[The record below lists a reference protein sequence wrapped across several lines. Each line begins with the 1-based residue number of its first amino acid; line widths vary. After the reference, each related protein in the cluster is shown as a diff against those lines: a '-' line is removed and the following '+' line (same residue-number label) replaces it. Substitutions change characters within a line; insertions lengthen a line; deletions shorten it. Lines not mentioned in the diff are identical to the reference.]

1 MPYCSECGKE
11 VEKNWISCPYC
22 SCDLGSSQQ
31 NKVTVN
37 DSVVMGNVA
46 INDVTRCANCESV
59 GVTIYGCIS
68 CKEICFCNVCEKD
81 IHATRSSTMSD
92 MRNGP
97 KRSPGIGEF
106 GSGTNY
112 EIRALGTGRYCS
124 SCFEKRRSELC
135 DSNCDNC
142 GIYYNSSDLDFRRK
156 GIGGTLRLD
165 PMDAKRQGL
174 CYWCGSLLWRIA
186 LAVSRTEDWLKR
198 PIGLISLREE
208 VNTNGKQEIQQS
220 GEKFIDKGTTSR
232 EKSLKVNITRQDML
246 FREINDQFERY
257 LNNRKMIEEY
267 NENFKRKEAEKE
279 ARKKA
284 QASDCFIATAAYG
297 TKYEEKIN
305 VLRCWRDTKLMPS
318 KVLSPF
324 VRFYYKYSP
333 PIAKFISNKPFFRRL
348 VRVVLTPTIFLIGLV
363 VRSEYPLWTD
373 QGNPQ

>member
-1 MPYCSECGKE
+1 MVFCRECGKE
-11 VEKNWISCPYC
+11 VQEDWITCPYC

-46 INDVTRCANCESV
+46 INDVTRCVNCESV
-59 GVTIYGCIS
+59 GVTIYACVS

-92 MRNGP
+92 DRMGP
-97 KRSPGIGEF
+97 EVPYYE
-106 GSGTNY
+106 TNA
-112 EIRALGTGRYCS
+112 EIRALGKGRFCS
-124 SCFEKRRSELC
+124 SCFQKKRSELC
-135 DSNCDNC
+135 NSNCDNC
-142 GIYYNSSDLDFRRK
+142 GIYYNSSDLDRRRE
-156 GIGGTLRLD
+156 GITGTLRLD
-165 PMDAKRQGL
+165 PKDAKKQGL
-174 CYWCGSLLWRIA
+174 CSTCGGLLGSIGRGI
-186 LAVSRTEDWLKR
+186 RQIEGWLGSPLGFSKS
-198 PIGLISLREE
+198 GKNYNSAKQLIR
-208 VNTNGKQEIQQS
+208 QS
-220 GEKFIDKGTTSR
+220 GEEFIEKGTISR
-232 EKSLKVNITRQDML
+232 ENLLKINITRQDLL
-246 FREINDQFERY
+246 FREIYDHFERY
-257 LNNRKMIEEY
+257 FNDNKMIEEH
-267 NENFKRKEAEKE
+267 NEIIKRKEAEKE

-284 QASDCFIATAAYG
+284 QTSDCFIATSAYG

-363 VRSEYPLWTD
+363 VRNEYPLWTD